1 MTTSPP
7 KEIMF
12 DAGLWKRVR
21 RAAFDQEIS
30 ASELVRRA
38 TRRYLAAGGLGD
50 TAEPV
55 VEDNVVPLKPA
66 PVSVAAA
73 PLKKAA
79 N

>member
-1 MTTSPP
+1 MTTPAP

-38 TRRYLAAGGLGD
+38 TRRYLAAGGVGD
-50 TAEPV
+50 TTAEPA
-55 VEDNVVPLKPA
+55 DNVVPLHAAEP
-66 PVSVAAA
+66 AA